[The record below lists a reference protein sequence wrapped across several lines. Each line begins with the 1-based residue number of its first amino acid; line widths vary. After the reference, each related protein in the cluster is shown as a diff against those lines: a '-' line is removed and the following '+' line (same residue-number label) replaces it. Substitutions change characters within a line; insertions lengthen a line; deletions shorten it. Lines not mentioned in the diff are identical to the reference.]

1 MLDKENDDLSN
12 PRKRGKAAA
21 APRAASRTKQ
31 PTDQVLSP
39 RSGNS
44 RTAPQAL
51 SPVRP
56 PTSMASPGK
65 SYLARPVSPM
75 KAMPPMPAGGAA
87 GILTNMVEKAKSA
100 RATATRKVTTT
111 STTTTN
117 TATSRAR
124 KQTVVPPPAPRARR
138 GRPSNSSE
146 SSDASQKTTI
156 VTKPAAVKKEP
167 VKRTVMGTIKGMAA
181 TRKTTTASTAPK
193 PAPAG
198 RVLRKRG
205 VA

>member
-12 PRKRGKAAA
+12 PKKRGKAAP

-31 PTDQVLSP
+31 PTGQVLSP

-51 SPVRP
+51 SPARP

-65 SYLARPVSPM
+65 SYLARPASPT
-75 KAMPPMPAGGAA
+75 KPMPAGGAA

-100 RATATRKVTTT
+100 RATATRKVTAT
-111 STTTTN
+111 STTTAT

-146 SSDASQKTTI
+146 SSDASQRTTI
-156 VTKPAAVKKEP
+156 VTKPGAAKKEP

-181 TRKTTTASTAPK
+181 TRKTTTASAAPK
-193 PAPAG
+193 PAPVG

-205 VA
+205 AA